1 MLPGEPAEPDGREG
15 ACRFSAIDA
24 QAFTMMRRKAESQ
37 AVRMPGEDCIASV
50 TDRRHCGR
58 ASDPVTIHLAIDP
71 VACSATMRSTTAV
84 VAEHNSLWVK
94 LA

>member
-1 MLPGEPAEPDGREG
+1 MAEEVTLHPSLTAGTVAEP
-15 ACRFSAIDA
+15 
-24 QAFTMMRRKAESQ
+24 
-37 AVRMPGEDCIASV
+37 V
-50 TDRRHCGR
+50 TP
-58 ASDPVTIHLAIDP
+58 SPSHLAIDP